1 MRPPNTKVRGAG
13 RTRRWRNTGDRPR
26 FPDFAASVRVK
37 KSRPLLPLRSVARES
52 PPCRSK

>member
-1 MRPPNTKVRGAG
+1 MRPPKFRDRGAG

-37 KSRPLLPLRSVARES
+37 KSLPLLPLRAVAREN
-52 PPCRSK
+52 PPCRSR